1 MKMLIL
7 FFLLILYSINVCAQG
22 YLFRMYRFQCSELF
36 DIKLTKP
43 KRFKAVEGVIPFRVN
58 EKMSIGS
65 FYQVTLE
72 SKEKDCLF
80 LYPYL
85 DAYEN
90 HNLVAKNM
98 VYGEIKAAL
107 FLNPDNDVQIDTA
120 KYIKMITKDG
130 MKDYFNA
137 DTVYIYKMK
146 LPKPYKEIFNECIGI
161 NAIKTGHPSAM
172 IKILLTE
179 EGKKKEEEYMK
190 LLFKSIC
197 YPDIVPE
204 YNQEKSE
211 KTHKK
216 LKFRSMFHGKKQI
229 LF

>member
-1 MKMLIL
+1 
-7 FFLLILYSINVCAQG
+7 
-22 YLFRMYRFQCSELF
+22 MYRFQCSELF

-43 KRFKAVEGVIPFRVN
+43 KRFKAVEGIIPFRVN

-72 SKEKDCLF
+72 SEEKDCLF

-146 LPKPYKEIFNECIGI
+146 LPKPCKEIFNECIGI

-190 LLFKSIC
+190 LLFKSIR

-204 YNQEKSE
+204 YNQEKGE

>member
-1 MKMLIL
+1 
-7 FFLLILYSINVCAQG
+7 
-22 YLFRMYRFQCSELF
+22 MYRFQCSELF

-43 KRFKAVEGVIPFRVN
+43 KRFKAVEGIIPFRVN

-72 SKEKDCLF
+72 SEEKDCLF

-98 VYGEIKAAL
+98 IYGEIKAAL

>member
-1 MKMLIL
+1 MKILISSFTIL
-7 FFLLILYSINVCAQG
+7 FLFSASACAQG

-137 DTVYIYKMK
+137 DTVFIFKIH
-146 LPKPYKEIFNECIGI
+146 LPEPYKGSYSECIGI
-161 NAIKTGHPSAM
+161 NAIKKGYPSAM
-172 IKILLTE
+172 MKILLTE
-179 EGKKKEEEYMK
+179 EGKTREEEYMR
-190 LLFKSIC
+190 LLF
-197 YPDIVPE
+197 
-204 YNQEKSE
+204 Q
-211 KTHKK
+211 
-216 LKFRSMFHGKKQI
+216 
-229 LF
+229 

>member
-1 MKMLIL
+1 MKILIL

-161 NAIKTGHPSAM
+161 NAIKTDHPSAM

-179 EGKKKEEEYMK
+179 EGKKKEEEYIK
-190 LLFKSIC
+190 LLFKSIR
-197 YPDIVPE
+197 YPDIAPE
-204 YNQEKSE
+204 YNQERSE
-211 KTHKK
+211 RTHKK